1 MSRSFALDKVIII
14 MKTIFPVF
22 LCILFLTLF
31 LTLEYF
37 QYYNTYYAISL
48 FGVIVIL
55 LNFKKIKYPFVISLV
70 LSQCICYFVFFSSV
84 IFGKGIYY
92 IFKNIMLFFGQG
104 IENNNNFFSNSDNII
119 NVAIVAPFL
128 LIYLHSF
135 LFRLKRNSFFYK
147 IILGAII
154 ILVSLGF
161 SKMLFGDNRRLFII
175 WQSVVMLG
183 LQLILYNKELRMKF
197 ITKA

>member
-14 MKTIFPVF
+14 LKTIFLVF
-22 LCILFLTLF
+22 LCILFLTL
-31 LTLEYF
+31 EYF
-37 QYYNTYYAISL
+37 KYYNTYYAISL
-48 FGVIVIL
+48 FGVIAIS

-70 LSQCICYFVFFSSV
+70 LSQCICYFVFFSSS

-104 IENNNNFFSNSDNII
+104 IENNNNFFFNSNNII
-119 NVAIVAPFL
+119 NVAIIAPFL

-147 IILGAII
+147 TILGAII

-161 SKMLFGDNRRLFII
+161 SKILFGDNRRLFII
-175 WQSVVMLG
+175 WQSIVMLG

-197 ITKA
+197 ITRA